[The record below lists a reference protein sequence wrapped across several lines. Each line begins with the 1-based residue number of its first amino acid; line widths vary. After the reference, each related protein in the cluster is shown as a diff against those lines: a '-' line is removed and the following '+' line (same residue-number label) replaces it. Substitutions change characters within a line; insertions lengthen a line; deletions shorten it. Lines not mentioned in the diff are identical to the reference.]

1 MRLCIGR
8 HDALVL
14 VDIQNDFCPG
24 GALPTQ
30 DGDAVVPVANALLA
44 CFIAQGALIVA
55 TRDWHPADHISFQQR
70 GGPWPAHCVQGSVG
84 AAFHPELQL
93 PKEAFVVSKG
103 MLADEEAYSGF
114 QRTPLHLE
122 LQRNRIHR
130 LFMAGLATEYC
141 VRQTA
146 LDGLAFGYNVVV
158 VEDGVRGVES
168 QPGDGNRALQEVM
181 EAGGILARAAEVC
194 K

>member
-8 HDALVL
+8 QDALVL

-30 DGDAVVPVANALLA
+30 EGDAVVPVANTLLA
-44 CFIAQGALIVA
+44 FFTAQGALLVA
-55 TRDWHPADHISFQQR
+55 TRDWHPADHISFRER
-70 GGPWPAHCVQGSVG
+70 GGPWPVHCVQESEG
-84 AAFHPELQL
+84 AAFHPKLQL
-93 PKEAFVVSKG
+93 PKETFVVSKG

-122 LQRNRIHR
+122 LQRNRIRR
-130 LFMAGLATEYC
+130 LFVAGLATEYC

-146 LDGLAFGYNVVV
+146 LDGLALGYGVVV
-158 VEDGVRGVES
+158 VEDGVRGVEN
-168 QPGDGNRALQEVM
+168 QPGDGDRALQEVM
-181 EAGGILARAAEVC
+181 EAGGILARSAEVC